1 MLNLDVKNSPFD
13 QEQTEQLNRLLLTM
27 DERQKI
33 WLSGYLAA
41 VQTSP
46 SLAAKNHQGE
56 EKAVSSR
63 QVTLLYG
70 SHTGNCQALAE
81 EYGAKLKEKGM
92 VANVLDMD
100 EYKPKNLK
108 NEQDLLILTST
119 HGDGDPPDNAL
130 SFYEFLFSKRAP
142 KLDGTK
148 YSVLALGDSSYE
160 FFCQTGK
167 EIDERLNELGA
178 ERIHPRVDCD
188 LDYEEDAESW
198 WNGVLHTLGDTHEQV
213 SPTVEKV
220 TSVTDRP
227 IYSKKNPF
235 QAEVLENINL
245 SGRGSNKETR
255 HLELDLE
262 GANLAYEPGDSLGI
276 YPKNEDT
283 LVDELVEEMGWDPDL
298 SVIVNKDGEVRALR
312 EALTSHYE
320 ITALTIPLLEKL
332 ATLTENKEFKQL
344 VTSRDKMNA
353 YVYGRDL
360 LDVVRD
366 YGPWKAGAEA
376 FVSSLRKIPARL
388 YSIASS
394 LKANPD
400 EVHLTIGTVR
410 YDSNGR
416 KRTGVC
422 SGQCAERTEV
432 GDQLSVF
439 VQKNNNFK
447 LPEDPSIPI
456 IMIGAGTGVAPYRSF
471 LEEREESE
479 RQGRSW
485 LFFGEQHFVTDFL
498 YQVEWQRW
506 LKDGVLTKM
515 DVAFSRDTSE
525 KVYVQHRLLENQ
537 KEFYQWLASGAYV
550 YVCGDE
556 KYMAKDVHN
565 TILEIIKEEGNYTG
579 EEAEEYLKELRKA
592 KRYQRDVY

>member
-1 MLNLDVKNSPFD
+1 MNLEVKNSPFD
-13 QEQTEQLNRLLLTM
+13 QEQTDQLNRLLLTM
-27 DERQKI
+27 DDRQKI

-41 VQTSP
+41 VQSP
-46 SLAAKNHQGE
+46 SSHTTKDHEGEGNSTAA
-56 EKAVSSR
+56 R

-70 SHTGNCQALAE
+70 SHTGNCEGLAE
-81 EYGAKLKEKGM
+81 EYANQLKEKGFE
-92 VANVLDMD
+92 ARYLDMD

-130 SFYEFLFSKRAP
+130 SFYDFLFSKRAP
-142 KLDGTK
+142 KLDGIR

-167 EIDERLNELGA
+167 EIDERLHELGA

-188 LDYEEDAESW
+188 LDFEEDAESW
-198 WNGVLHTLGDTHEQV
+198 WHGVYDQLGDTQGQI
-213 SPTVEKV
+213 SQTIEKV
-220 TSVTDRP
+220 SSVTDRP

-262 GANLAYEPGDSLGI
+262 GSNFTYEPGDSLGI
-276 YPKNEDT
+276 YPKNEEA
-283 LVDELVEEMGWDPDL
+283 LVDELIEEMDWDPDL
-298 SVIVNKDGEVRALR
+298 SVIVNKDGELRALR
-312 EALTSHYE
+312 EALISHYE
-320 ITALTIPLLEKL
+320 ITSLTTPLLEKL
-332 ATLTENKEFKQL
+332 ATLTDQEAFHQL
-344 VTSRDKMNA
+344 VSSKEKMNA
-353 YVYGRDL
+353 YIYGRDL

-366 YGPWKAGAEA
+366 YGPWKAGAEE
-376 FVSSLRKIPARL
+376 FVSALRKIPARL

-394 LKANPD
+394 LKGNPD

-432 GDQLSVF
+432 GDHLSVF

-447 LPEDPSIPI
+447 LPDDPSTPI

-479 RQGRSW
+479 AEGSSW

-498 YQVEWQRW
+498 YQVEWQQW
-506 LKDGVLTKM
+506 LKEGVLTKM
-515 DVAFSRDTSE
+515 DVAFSRDTTE
-525 KVYVQHRLLENQ
+525 KVYVQHRLLENR
-537 KEFYQWLASGAYV
+537 KEFYKWLTSGAYV

-556 KYMAKDVHN
+556 KHMAKDVHN
-565 TILEIIKEEGNYTG
+565 TILQIIKEEGSYT
-579 EEAEEYLKELRKA
+579 EAEAEEYLKEMRKA

>member
-1 MLNLDVKNSPFD
+1 MNLEVRNSPFD

-27 DERQKI
+27 DDRQKI

-41 VQTSP
+41 DLHSASFAV
-46 SLAAKNHQGE
+46 KDHQAE
-56 EKAVSSR
+56 EQGSASR

-81 EYGAKLKEKGM
+81 EYGARLKAKGFE
-92 VANVLDMD
+92 AKVLDMD

-130 SFYEFLFSKRAP
+130 SFYDFLFSKRAQ
-142 KLDGTK
+142 KLDGVR
-148 YSVLALGDSSYE
+148 YAVLALGDSSYE

-178 ERIHPRVDCD
+178 ERIHTLVDCD
-188 LDYEEDAESW
+188 LDYEENAEAW
-198 WNGVLHTLGDTHEQV
+198 WNVVLDALGDTQEHV
-213 SPTVEKV
+213 SPPVEP
-220 TSVTDRP
+220 TPSVTDRP
-227 IYSKKNPF
+227 LYSKKNPF

-255 HLELDLE
+255 HLEIDLE
-262 GANLAYEPGDSLGI
+262 GSNLTYEPGDSLGI
-276 YPKNEDT
+276 FPNNEEA
-283 LVDELVEEMGWDPDL
+283 LVDELIEEMEWDPDL

-312 EALTSHYE
+312 EALSSHYE
-320 ITALTIPLLEKL
+320 ITALTIPLLQKIAGFTDRE
-332 ATLTENKEFKQL
+332 EFKQL
-344 VTSRDKMNA
+344 VASREEMNA
-353 YVYGRDL
+353 YIYGRDL

-366 YGPWKAGAEA
+366 YGPWNAGAEE
-376 FVSSLRKIPARL
+376 FVSILRKIPARL

-394 LKANPD
+394 FKANPD

-422 SGQCAERTEV
+422 SGQCAERTEA
-432 GDQLSVF
+432 GDHLSVF

-447 LPEDPSIPI
+447 LPDDPSLPI
-456 IMIGAGTGVAPYRSF
+456 IMIGAGTGVAPYRAF

-479 RQGRSW
+479 AQGRSW

-498 YQVEWQRW
+498 YQVEWQQW
-506 LKDGVLTKM
+506 LKNGVLTKM
-515 DVAFSRDTSE
+515 DVAFSRDSKE
-525 KVYVQHRLLENQ
+525 KVYVQHRLLENRE
-537 KEFYQWLASGAYV
+537 EFYQWLAAGAYV

-556 KYMAKDVHN
+556 KHMAKDVHN
-565 TILEIIKEEGNYTG
+565 TILQIVKEEGKYND

>member
-1 MLNLDVKNSPFD
+1 MNLEVRNSPFD

-27 DERQKI
+27 DDRQKI

-41 VQTSP
+41 DLNSA
-46 SLAAKNHQGE
+46 SLAVQGQQGE
-56 EKAVSSR
+56 EKESAAR

-81 EYGAKLKEKGM
+81 DYGARLKAKGFETK
-92 VANVLDMD
+92 VLDMD

-130 SFYEFLFSKRAP
+130 TFYDFLFSKRAQ
-142 KLDGTK
+142 KLDGVR
-148 YSVLALGDSSYE
+148 YAVLALGDSSYE

-167 EIDERLNELGA
+167 EIDERLKELGA
-178 ERIHPRVDCD
+178 ERIHSRIDCD
-188 LDYEEDAESW
+188 LDYEENAEAW
-198 WNGVLHTLGDTHEQV
+198 WNAVLDTLGDTKEHV
-213 SPTVEKV
+213 SPPVEQI
-220 TSVTDRP
+220 SAVTDRP
-227 IYSKKNPF
+227 TYSKKNPF

-255 HLELDLE
+255 HLEIDLE
-262 GANLAYEPGDSLGI
+262 GSNLNYEPGDSLGI
-276 YPKNEDT
+276 YPNNEEA
-283 LVDELVEEMGWDPDL
+283 LVDELIEEMEWDPDL

-320 ITALTIPLLEKL
+320 ITALTIPLLQKIAVFTDHE
-332 ATLTENKEFKQL
+332 EFKQL
-344 VTSRDKMNA
+344 VASRGKMNA
-353 YVYGRDL
+353 YIYGRDL

-366 YGPWKAGAEA
+366 YGPWNAGAEE
-376 FVSSLRKIPARL
+376 FVSILRKIPARL

-394 LKANPD
+394 FKANPD

-416 KRTGVC
+416 IRTGVC
-422 SGQCAERTEV
+422 SGQCAERTEA
-432 GDQLSVF
+432 GDHLSVF

-447 LPEDPSIPI
+447 LPDDPSLPI
-456 IMIGAGTGVAPYRSF
+456 IMIGSGTGVAPYRAF

-479 RQGRSW
+479 AQGRSW

-498 YQVEWQRW
+498 YQVEWQQW
-506 LKDGVLTKM
+506 LKNGVLTKM
-515 DVAFSRDTSE
+515 DVAFSRDSKE
-525 KVYVQHRLLENQ
+525 KVYVQHRLLENR
-537 KEFYQWLASGAYV
+537 KEFYQWLAAGAYV

-565 TILEIIKEEGNYTG
+565 TILQIVKEEGKYSD